1 MRPPPTQAAIPSDAM
16 GDSSV
21 AWICADR
28 SEDEDIVYA
37 DSRVHNGLDAFPA
50 RDGRSAWLSSS
61 QALMRPWP

>member
-1 MRPPPTQAAIPSDAM
+1 M

-28 SEDEDIVYA
+28 SDDEDIVYA

-50 RDGRSAWLSSS
+50 RDAAVPPGCHHPKL
-61 QALMRPWP
+61 